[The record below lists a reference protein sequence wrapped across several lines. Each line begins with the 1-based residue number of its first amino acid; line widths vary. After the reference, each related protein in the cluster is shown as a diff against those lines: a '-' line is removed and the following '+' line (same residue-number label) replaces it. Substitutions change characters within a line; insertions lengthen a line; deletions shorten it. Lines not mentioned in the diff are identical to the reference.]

1 VDCPNCGVYN
11 PEERDICWRCDQP
24 LPKPKERN
32 KRRADP
38 AVTMR
43 RVWIIV
49 ALAVLIWMLLSFV
62 LPLFFGGPVTTP
74 TP

>member
-1 VDCPNCGVYN
+1 MDCPNCGVYN

-24 LPKPKERN
+24 LPKPEER
-32 KRRADP
+32 KKQRADP

-62 LPLFFGGPVTTP
+62 LPFFFGGPVTTP